1 MAFVVPG
8 WTSIML
14 SLWLIAGML
23 LMSLGCVGEYVG
35 RIYMETKRRPRYFIM
50 DAHHQPAKEEKT
62 SEE

>member
-1 MAFVVPG
+1 
-8 WTSIML
+8 ML